1 MRGWI
6 RKALLVGGKRQV
18 AGDIEERNPTIQ
30 IHPPPGCQLYVP
42 DGHRYATK
50 SDVRRRSRAAD
61 SEAQA
66 VEVE

>member
-30 IHPPPGCQLYVP
+30 IHLPGCQLYVRMGT
-42 DGHRYATK
+42 DMRQRAMF
-50 SDVRRRSRAAD
+50 DVVAEQLTARGKL
-61 SEAQA
+61 
-66 VEVE
+66 